1 MLAAAIE
8 FHFGWV
14 ITDTAG
20 SADPSACQVDA
31 QKTTPTARVEVPPP
45 IFEEP

>member
-1 MLAAAIE
+1 MLTAHIFAM
-8 FHFGWV
+8 HGWPAN
-14 ITDTAG
+14 DTAG

-31 QKTTPTARVEVPPP
+31 QKTTPTARAEVPPP